1 MEGSWCRR
9 GQHVTRLARIRTDEE
24 MNFHW
29 RGHLHCASHLSITR
43 QLSNGANTIKA
54 AYKIDPGVT
63 FFMLFSSA
71 CGRLV
76 FVLFGA
82 DRSSLADVGA
92 VNICLKNCYWR
103 ITFACNSRFR
113 NIALTRKSIKFLSRP
128 LLGSSGSKPSW
139 VAASADLNRVSEL
152 LLPESVGSDQW
163 QRLTQINS
171 LTRRGRHC
179 SP

>member
-1 MEGSWCRR
+1 MSR
-9 GQHVTRLARIRTDEE
+9 VVATFAATTRDTVGRNPNWWGDEFPLKRSSSLRQSSV
-24 MNFHW
+24 NNT
-29 RGHLHCASHLSITR
+29 SII
-43 QLSNGANTIKA
+43 NGANTIKA

-82 DRSSLADVGA
+82 DRSSLADFGA

-139 VAASADLNRVSEL
+139 VAASADLNRVSE
-152 LLPESVGSDQW
+152 
-163 QRLTQINS
+163 
-171 LTRRGRHC
+171 
-179 SP
+179 